1 VFQKFCQSIFY
12 KICQV
17 SNLKYYGNVYG
28 VAFDNYVENLQD
40 LIYQLKITTIHV
52 LGQLGYI
59 GHEVVI
65 VKNGMRICGTGA
77 ALGNTPILQ
86 NKAYFEVKLQQTGIW
101 GVGIATRNV
110 NLSKVPLG
118 EDNQSWVLCSNN
130 GIRHNAEEKHRISES
145 PQEGDILGVTFDH
158 VELNFFING
167 KSTNTPIIGFKG
179 TIYPVLYV
187 DDGAILDVVF
197 DNFSYGPP
205 PGYDAIMIE
214 KSLLEND

>member
-1 VFQKFCQSIFY
+1 MSMYLCCFRHLCGESPQSHIPI
-12 KICQV
+12 KI
-17 SNLKYYGNVYG
+17 SPS
-28 VAFDNYVENLQD
+28 
-40 LIYQLKITTIHV
+40 IV
-52 LGQLGYI
+52 LDTGYI

-101 GVGIATRNV
+101 GVGISTRNA
-110 NLSKVPLG
+110 NLNKVPLG
-118 EDNQSWVLCSNN
+118 DDNQSWVLCSDNS
-130 GIRHNAEEKHRISES
+130 IRHNSEEKHKISVT
-145 PQEGDILGVTFDH
+145 PQEGDVIGVTFDH

-167 KSTNTPIIGFKG
+167 KSTHTPVTGFKG
-179 TIYPVLYV
+179 TIYPVLFV
-187 DDGAILDVVF
+187 DDGAVLDAVF

-205 PGYDAIMIE
+205 PGYDGIMIE